1 MTLYEYIPRHE
12 YTTNFV
18 LLQPIHL
25 LHRHPHHLF
34 KNSHFPT
41 SALARSKRWPSHLVL
56 EEGWEVYTDV
66 ILGRNM
72 HT

>member
-25 LHRHPHHLF
+25 LHHHPHHLLRI
-34 KNSHFPT
+34 HTFP
-41 SALARSKRWPSHLVL
+41 PVL
-56 EEGWEVYTDV
+56 W
-66 ILGRNM
+66 LGQNGGH